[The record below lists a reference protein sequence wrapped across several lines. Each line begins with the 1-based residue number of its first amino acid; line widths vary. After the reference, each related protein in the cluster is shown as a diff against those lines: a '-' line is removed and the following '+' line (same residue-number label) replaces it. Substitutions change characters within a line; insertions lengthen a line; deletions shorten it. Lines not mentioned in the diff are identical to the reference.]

1 MTRTTYL
8 PPASADQLPRTVV
21 DWKRITGLTD
31 PSVLAAAV
39 RRRVDAVSGELRYAD
54 FFRTR

>member
-1 MTRTTYL
+1 M
-8 PPASADQLPRTVV
+8 
-21 DWKRITGLTD
+21 DWKRVTGLTD

-39 RRRVDAVSGELRYAD
+39 RRRVDAVPGELRYAD